1 MQKPSLRKR
10 SILISISG
18 VSLAQLATHRGL
30 GASVSLGVVILL
42 YGCASGLFTA
52 GPRPAALIGSWVDSS
67 LTTPE
72 DTVVWVL
79 GKNGVDKRLRVRIS
93 NDGTGPTA
101 TQSLTTNGL
110 WYATDGA
117 PEATKPLLCLKRRS
131 RDGATCREF
140 TIDTRGGI
148 NDKMP
153 RRRLVLRPTA
163 WDDRTRV
170 LLERRP

>member
-1 MQKPSLRKR
+1 MM
-10 SILISISG
+10 
-18 VSLAQLATHRGL
+18 AQRFVIGALATF
-30 GASVSLGVVILL
+30 L

-52 GPRPAALIGSWVDSS
+52 GPRPDALVGSWIDSS
-67 LTTPE
+67 LTTVG

-79 GKNGVDKRLRVRIS
+79 GKNGVDKRLRIRTS
-93 NDGTGPTA
+93 ADGTEKRR

-110 WYATDGA
+110 WYATGGDQDT
-117 PEATKPLLCLKRRS
+117 TKHLLCLKRRS

-140 TIDTRGGI
+140 TIDIRRDI
-148 NDKMP
+148 SDKTS

-163 WDDRTRV
+163 WDANTRA